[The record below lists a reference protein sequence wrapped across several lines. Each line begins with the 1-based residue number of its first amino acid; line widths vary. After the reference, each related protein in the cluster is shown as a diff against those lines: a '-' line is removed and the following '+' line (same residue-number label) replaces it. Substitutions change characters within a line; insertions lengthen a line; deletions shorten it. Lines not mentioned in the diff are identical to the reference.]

1 MNIVKRIWLILF
13 TGFLVV
19 AQDALAQEEE
29 NKRIIAAAEVIEELT
44 KIPEGIPPDMIR
56 SAKGIAIIP
65 NVIKG
70 GFILGGRFGRGVL
83 LVRKNNG
90 LFSAPLFVT
99 MGGGSLGFQAGVQ
112 GMDLVLV
119 FRTQKSLDN
128 LLQGKLTLGA
138 DANVAAGP
146 VGRHGEAATD
156 LSLKAEV
163 YSYSKTRGLFAGISL
178 EGSWIAIDDNA
189 NANFYGHN
197 RSKNDILSG
206 KDIAYTP
213 AMTRLHTALAKASQF

>member
-119 FRTQKSLDN
+119 FRTQKA
-128 LLQGKLTLGA
+128 LTTFYK
-138 DANVAAGP
+138 AN
-146 VGRHGEAATD
+146 
-156 LSLKAEV
+156 
-163 YSYSKTRGLFAGISL
+163 
-178 EGSWIAIDDNA
+178 
-189 NANFYGHN
+189 
-197 RSKNDILSG
+197 
-206 KDIAYTP
+206 
-213 AMTRLHTALAKASQF
+213 

>member
-1 MNIVKRIWLILF
+1 MHMAKRIWLILF
-13 TGFLVV
+13 AGFLVV
-19 AQDALAQEEE
+19 ARGALAQEEE

-70 GFILGGRFGRGVL
+70 GFIIGGRFGRGVV

-90 LFSAPLFVT
+90 SFSAPLFVT

-119 FRTQKSLDN
+119 FRTQKSLEN
-128 LLQGKLTLGA
+128 LLKGKLTLGA

-146 VGRHGEAATD
+146 VGRHGEATTD

-178 EGSWIAIDDNA
+178 EGSWIAIDDKA
-189 NANFYGHN
+189 NANFYGPG

-206 KDIAYTP
+206 KGIAYPP
-213 AMTRLHTALAKASQF
+213 AMTRLHTALDKASQF